1 MNEKRPQ
8 AYGRRLGYLEALC
21 AACLWG
27 SSGIF
32 SVHLFRMGVPPES
45 VALLRSVVGALV
57 LVAVFGVAR
66 PESLRVNRR
75 GLLVLGLGGG
85 IAVGVFQLAYQ
96 LSTDAV
102 GVPTTVA
109 LMYVAPALVV
119 AAAGPLLG
127 EWPTR
132 TRVALAAVTLV
143 GVWLSVAGADQ
154 VGAAFGV
161 AGLLWGGLAGLS
173 YAAYTL
179 LGRFTGPRY
188 GVVPTVTYSTIGG
201 CIMLAGIVLPARRGI
216 VLPATPSSWALVVVF
231 GVVTI
236 ALAQFLFFDA
246 LSRIEASRASLAT
259 PMEPGRGGDPGDPA
273 AGPGPSHHGMA
284 GDRAGGRGRRR
295 RRGKPALEQRAVDQ
309 PAENDTWTSAPP
321 AGTFL
326 NSTRPPIPSMSVRAW
341 GRPRPSP
348 SLLVE

>member
-109 LMYVAPALVV
+109 LMYVASALVV

-201 CIMLAGIVLPARRGI
+201 CIMLAGIVLPARGGI

-259 PMEPGRGGDPGDPA
+259 PMEPVVAAILATLLLDQGLRTMGWLGIALVVAGVGGVGVNRRWSNGRSISPLRTTPAPRHHRPGHF
-273 AGPGPSHHGMA
+273 SI
-284 GDRAGGRGRRR
+284 
-295 RRGKPALEQRAVDQ
+295 
-309 PAENDTWTSAPP
+309 
-321 AGTFL
+321 
-326 NSTRPPIPSMSVRAW
+326 RPDHPF
-341 GRPRPSP
+341 PR
-348 SLLVE
+348 